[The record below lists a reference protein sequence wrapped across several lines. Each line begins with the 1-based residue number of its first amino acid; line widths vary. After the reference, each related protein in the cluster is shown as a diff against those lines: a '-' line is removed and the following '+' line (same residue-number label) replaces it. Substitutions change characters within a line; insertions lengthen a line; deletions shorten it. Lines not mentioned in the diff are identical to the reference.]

1 MKHCGATEM
10 LQPTNHTLQ
19 IYESWFVWYWPK
31 QKAHHP
37 RFSIFSW
44 KWSMKWESPPK
55 SWVISH
61 SPVKGYNVGCLLTVS
76 VSMFQFVTVTV
87 CVLHWHFYKTCHI
100 SFTCLW
106 PHFHCSGGDGR
117 RLWGGAT
124 PVMFMATCMG
134 VTSGAFSHPNQD
146 VLVPEPNQHTST
158 MWSQDKTE
166 PNLTEPNLIYVLL
179 FSDRSVRL

>member
-55 SWVISH
+55 AWVISH

-117 RLWGGAT
+117 RLWGAGGDNSCHVHGDMHGCDLRCFFWPQPRCFGAWT
-124 PVMFMATCMG
+124 
-134 VTSGAFSHPNQD
+134 
-146 VLVPEPNQHTST
+146 
-158 MWSQDKTE
+158 
-166 PNLTEPNLIYVLL
+166 
-179 FSDRSVRL
+179 

>member
-117 RLWGGAT
+117 RLWGGGHLLQCSWGHAGGWPKVLFLT
-124 PVMFMATCMG
+124 PTKMFWC
-134 VTSGAFSHPNQD
+134 
-146 VLVPEPNQHTST
+146 L
-158 MWSQDKTE
+158 
-166 PNLTEPNLIYVLL
+166 NLTNTQAQCGHKIKLNLT
-179 FSDRSVRL
+179 